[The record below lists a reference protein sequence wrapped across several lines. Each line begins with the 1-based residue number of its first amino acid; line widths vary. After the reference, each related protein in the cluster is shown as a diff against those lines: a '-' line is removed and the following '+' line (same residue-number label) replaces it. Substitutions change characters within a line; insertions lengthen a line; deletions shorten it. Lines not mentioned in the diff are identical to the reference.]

1 MCNFSLYY
9 FTQKIIA
16 RKSLRFWRVYLK
28 WIRTGIIVHIKKFY
42 RTDRCILFKS
52 FNLERLIHY
61 VIRSLNVFSSQCFW
75 IGRSIQD
82 NLIAYYQATKSL
94 FKKRKMNNVCYQ
106 KNKNEKIFYLMN
118 GEKQY
123 PIMAVICTF
132 YERIYKYCYKDQDKN
147 MPFFIITCHH

>member
-1 MCNFSLYY
+1 
-9 FTQKIIA
+9 
-16 RKSLRFWRVYLK
+16 
-28 WIRTGIIVHIKKFY
+28 
-42 RTDRCILFKS
+42 
-52 FNLERLIHY
+52 
-61 VIRSLNVFSSQCFW
+61 
-75 IGRSIQD
+75 
-82 NLIAYYQATKSL
+82 
-94 FKKRKMNNVCYQ
+94 MNNVCYQ